1 MPALSLVLRR
11 ATALLSPRQNADS
24 DDFHAIPADYGE
36 LDSSPS
42 PGVVAAIV
50 IGSVAA
56 FLVVLFL
63 VYYGLNFGAPVAA
76 AYDGAS
82 TYVTEPRDER
92 RRSSRG
98 GSTSRGPPR
107 RRVRETIEV
116 RTRERT
122 GPVIVDAPPPP
133 PVVMS
138 EAGRSDA
145 RPPRMVP
152 RYDDVGDDDDD
163 DEDDEV
169 VVIEEHSPPRRQ
181 SRRQSSR
188 RRSPSFY
195 SDDDRSGVESSYLSG
210 TRSGRRSRY

>member
-1 MPALSLVLRR
+1 MPALSLVLGR
-11 ATALLSPRQNADS
+11 AAALLPPRQNDDS

-56 FLVVLFL
+56 FLLVLFL

-107 RRVRETIEV
+107 RRVRETVEV
-116 RTRERT
+116 RTRERA
-122 GPVIVDAPPPP
+122 GPVIVDAPPPA

-163 DEDDEV
+163 DDDDDEV

-181 SRRQSSR
+181 SRR
-188 RRSPSFY
+188 RSPSFY
-195 SDDDRSGVESSYLSG
+195 SDDRSGVESSYLSG